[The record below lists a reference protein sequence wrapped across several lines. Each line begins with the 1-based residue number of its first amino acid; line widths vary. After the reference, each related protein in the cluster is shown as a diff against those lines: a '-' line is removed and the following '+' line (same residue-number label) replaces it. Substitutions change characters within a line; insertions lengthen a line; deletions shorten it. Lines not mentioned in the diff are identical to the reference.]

1 MLLKDN
7 SKFEHKEAWMED
19 CQKMYL
25 KLKIDTED
33 YLREIAMSKEKENR
47 SEVSAHTKKNPASI
61 SVIVSPHNEITGTS
75 IRQGEKHPDS

>member
-19 CQKMYL
+19 CQKTYP

-33 YLREIAMSKEKENR
+33 YLREITISKEKENR
-47 SEVSAHTKKNPASI
+47 SEVSAHTMKSQERLSAKTKNTR
-61 SVIVSPHNEITGTS
+61 NLQLT
-75 IRQGEKHPDS
+75 REKTRVFIQKF